1 MPTSIDQVGLNSGIC
16 FGHQIVALAMGGT
29 CVRNTRFEVSVTK
42 LQLTELGKRVYG
54 VDSGVLVSISCIHS
68 LVIVFILFILKN
80 IHLMNR
86 DHVPTKPPSF
96 HVLSSSAQSPI
107 HGMVLFSQSESS
119 EEVPPSDFRLTD
131 IHILTS
137 QGHPEFTESIM
148 RMLLTVR
155 QELLGVD
162 LFHDG
167 EHRAGNQNDGV
178 AIIGKTIWGVMGVE

>member
-1 MPTSIDQVGLNSGIC
+1 
-16 FGHQIVALAMGGT
+16 
-29 CVRNTRFEVSVTK
+29 
-42 LQLTELGKRVYG
+42 
-54 VDSGVLVSISCIHS
+54 
-68 LVIVFILFILKN
+68 
-80 IHLMNR
+80 MNR

-167 EHRAGNQNDGV
+167 EHRAGDQNDGV